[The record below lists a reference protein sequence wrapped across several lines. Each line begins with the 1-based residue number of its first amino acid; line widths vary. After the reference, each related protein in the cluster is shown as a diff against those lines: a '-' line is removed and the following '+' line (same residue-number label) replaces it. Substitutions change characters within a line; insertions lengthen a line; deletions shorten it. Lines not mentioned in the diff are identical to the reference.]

1 MKMWKVY
8 RRTDRR
14 TDRQTDRQTT
24 DERWSEKLT
33 WAFSSGELK
42 THQKHSSNKTE
53 IQFPDKQF
61 MEATKIFHLNRW
73 NYETSNW
80 HLRFQHHLQITMK
93 RNLSSSISKLDSLS
107 DKCRHKFSLLSIS
120 SCSFLCNRRFSSLMC
135 FSSCAYWAI
144 FSSSAKKCVVWNYRL
159 TLFLTICV
167 HVIHV

>member
-1 MKMWKVY
+1 MGLDTVLGLAVWAGSWCLAISLKCLN
-8 RRTDRR
+8 
-14 TDRQTDRQTT
+14 TT
-24 DERWSEKLT
+24 
-33 WAFSSGELK
+33 K

-61 MEATKIFHLNRW
+61 TEATKRFHLKRCD
-73 NYETSNW
+73 YETSNW

-93 RNLSSSISKLDSLS
+93 RYLSSSISKLDSLS